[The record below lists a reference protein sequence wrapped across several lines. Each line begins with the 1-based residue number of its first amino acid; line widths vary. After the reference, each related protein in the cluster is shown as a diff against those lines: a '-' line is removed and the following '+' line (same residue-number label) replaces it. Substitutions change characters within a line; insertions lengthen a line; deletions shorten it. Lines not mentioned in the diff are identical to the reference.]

1 MNENLFDRVSVKN
14 LEALIDA
21 LSGVMS
27 EMRSIE
33 EKEENRYRDDAYCA
47 GLTFSNMVFA
57 SFKRRMEKTTGK

>member
-47 GLTFSNMVFA
+47 SLTFSNMVFA
-57 SFKRRMEKTTGK
+57 SFKRRVEKTIGK